1 MSIPGYDPGDL
12 DRMLLA
18 RLGDRD
24 PAEVL
29 TEEQF
34 ARYEDG
40 EDLVDVLDERTVSE
54 LLGPQAE

>member
-18 RLGDRD
+18 RLGDRH